1 MRRATLKS
9 LGWAAA
15 LVAVTLGGVALTG
28 SADVEAQTKK
38 PKAAKPVKGGKKGGK
53 PAITEDLESDEKDT
67 KDSKDPKETKTETK
81 EEPSTTTKGAGT
93 ETVKKTGSG
102 DKTNVVETREQGD
115 SGIKTYKFGAVEV
128 EGRLKSPQVV
138 YFMRRVRAEFA
149 AGALGHRSFM
159 RELGDTRRNS
169 AFK

>member
-1 MRRATLKS
+1 MIQTPMRRATLKS

-38 PKAAKPVKGGKKGGK
+38 PKAAAKPAKGGKKGGK
-53 PAITEDLESDEKDT
+53 PAITEDLESDEKGASDT
-67 KDSKDPKETKTETK
+67 PTPKEPKTETK
-81 EEPSTTTKGAGT
+81 EEPSTTTKGGGT

-102 DKTNVVETREQGD
+102 EKTNVVETREQGD

-128 EGRLKSPQVV
+128 EGRLKSPQV
-138 YFMRRVRAEFA
+138 
-149 AGALGHRSFM
+149 
-159 RELGDTRRNS
+159 
-169 AFK
+169 

>member
-9 LGWAAA
+9 LGWVAA
-15 LVAVTLGGVALTG
+15 LVAISVGGVALTG
-28 SADVEAQTKK
+28 STDVEAQTKK
-38 PKAAKPVKGGKKGGK
+38 PKAAKPAPKGKKGQKGQPEEK
-53 PAITEDLESDEKDT
+53 TEGTEKTDEET
-67 KDSKDPKETKTETK
+67 KAGSTTKTETK
-81 EEPSTTTKGAGT
+81 DEPSSASKGAGT
-93 ETVKKTGSG
+93 ETVKKAGSG
-102 DKTNVVETREQGD
+102 DKTNVIETKEQGD
-115 SGIKTYKFGAVEV
+115 SGVKTYKFGAVEV

-149 AGALGHRSFM
+149 AGALGHRSFL